1 MGRLNLVG
9 PGHPLGRK
17 VGVFGAGGK
26 STLAGAI
33 ARKHSLELIELDWI
47 QWMPGWQR
55 RADEEVERIVTERMD
70 SSPRGWVTDHNFMF
84 ILQHAESVIILELPF
99 RTIFWRRL
107 KRSVR
112 RAWTK
117 ELVCGGNTE
126 TFRQH
131 LTTRE
136 SAIWEAWQRRKRYRR
151 IYERTSP
158 HVPSGVD
165 LFYIRTPRE
174 LDEFYKVHD
183 LSREAL

>member
-1 MGRLNLVG
+1 MSAE
-9 PGHPLGRK
+9 
-17 VGVFGAGGK
+17 GVFGAGGK

-33 ARKHSLELIELDWI
+33 ARKHGLELIELDWI
-47 QWMPGWQR
+47 QWMPGWQPR
-55 RADEEVERIVTERMD
+55 SDEEVERIATERMD
-70 SSPRGWVTDHNFMF
+70 SSPQGWVTDHNFMF

-126 TFRQH
+126 SFRQH

-158 HVPSGVD
+158 HVPPGVD

-174 LDEFYKVHD
+174 LDRFYDIHG
-183 LSREAL
+183 LTRRGTRNMNESAH